1 MALGVTDL
9 KKGQVFQYGGVPYR
23 VVEYAQKVM
32 GRGGSIVNVK
42 IKSLIDG
49 KVLDKTFKGNES
61 IEPAEV
67 TNKNVQYLYNDGAKF
82 YFMDQASYE
91 QFDLPA
97 EDIGSNAGFMKE
109 GDSVQAQLF
118 GNKVINIELPKNI
131 PMKVTYTENAVK
143 GDTSSSITKDAELET
158 GITIKVP
165 AFIKQGD
172 VISVDTATG
181 AYRERVKDS

>member
-9 KKGQVFQYGGVPYR
+9 KKGQVFQMDGVPYR

-61 IEPAEV
+61 ISSADV
-67 TNKNVQYLYNDGAKF
+67 TNQNVQYLYSDGTN
-82 YFMDQASYE
+82 YHFMNQDTYE
-91 QFDLPA
+91 QFEIPS
-97 EDIGSNAGFMKE
+97 DIIGDQAGYLKE

-118 GNKVINIELPKNI
+118 DGQVITVELPKNV
-131 PMKVTYTENAVK
+131 PLLVTYTETVVK
-143 GDTSSSITKDAELET
+143 GDTTSSVLKDATLET
-158 GITIKVP
+158 GVKVKVP
-165 AFIKQGD
+165 AFVKQGD
-172 VISVDTATG
+172 VISVDTTTG
-181 AYRERVKDS
+181 AYRERVKE